1 MDLMKKLEEIEK
13 NYMELEDRMGL
24 PQVAGN
30 PAELQKLAKRH
41 SDLTDLVA
49 VYREY
54 RQASEELGQAR
65 ELLNGGDA
73 DMTGLAREEIHRLQ
87 PLMEAMERRLSLLL
101 LPRDPNDEKS
111 VIIEIRGGAGGEEA
125 ALFAHDLFRMYSRF
139 AERKGWKVEVL
150 STSETGIGGLK
161 EIAARLDG
169 HGAYSLLK
177 FESGVHRVQRVPV
190 TESGGRIHTST
201 ATVAV
206 LPEAEEVDV
215 EVRTEDLKIDTYR
228 ASGAGGQ
235 YVNMTDSAVRITHLP
250 TGVVVT
256 CQDERSQLK
265 NRVKALNLLRT
276 RLYDRELQR
285 KNAEMAAERKGQV
298 GTGDRSERIR
308 TYNFSQNRVTD
319 HRINVTLH
327 KLDAILDGDLFE
339 LIDALVTADE
349 AERLK
354 NLEG

>member
-1 MDLMKKLEEIEK
+1 MRKLEEIEK
-13 NYMELEDRMGL
+13 NYMELEDRLGL
-24 PQVAGN
+24 PQVANN
-30 PAELQKLAKRH
+30 PSELQRLAKRH
-41 SDLTDLVA
+41 SDLVDLVA
-49 VYREY
+49 TYRDY
-54 RQASEELGQAR
+54 RQATEELAQAK
-65 ELLNGGDA
+65 ELLNGGDP
-73 DMTGLAREEIHRLQ
+73 DMSTLAREEIHRLQ

-101 LPRDPNDEKS
+101 LPRDPNDKKS

-139 AERKGWKVEVL
+139 AERKGWKVEIL

-161 EIAARLDG
+161 EISARLDG
-169 HGAYSLLK
+169 PGAYSLLK

-190 TESGGRIHTST
+190 TESGGRVHTST

-215 EVRTEDLKIDTYR
+215 EIRTEDLRIDTYR

-235 YVNMTDSAVRITHLP
+235 YVNMTDSAVRITHVP

-276 RLYDRELQR
+276 RIYDRELQR
-285 KNAEMAAERKGQV
+285 QNAELAAERKGQV

-319 HRINVTLH
+319 HRVNVTLH

-339 LIDALVTADE
+339 LIDALATADE